1 MDRRMN
7 GQMDLWMDE
16 QVEAE
21 PVCAGG
27 GATCIAETCM
37 STSPVSTSEEVL
49 SQGLSEL
56 RQEETEM

>member
-1 MDRRMN
+1 MV
-7 GQMDLWMDE
+7 GQTDEWTDGSMDE

-27 GATCIAETCM
+27 GATCSAETCM

-56 RQEETEM
+56 GQETEV

>member
-7 GQMDLWMDE
+7 RQVDRWMDE

-27 GATCIAETCM
+27 GALCSAETCM

-56 RQEETEM
+56 GQEETEM